1 MQRDAGYYECQAH
14 NKHAVDV
21 KVTLLLPRRTIDKIR
36 IRLIIC
42 VNFFRRRGEDSL
54 SIIIYL
60 HSLYSV
66 EGVLQRL
73 KRAQVDNR
81 LHTIKVGNFRQK
93 MLGILY
99 RGTKLEANARNSVP
113 NHSAEETTTRNSV
126 PKHVSAENML
136 SILSAGA
143 VFFCKTNFFHAI
155 YILPFRASE

>member
-1 MQRDAGYYECQAH
+1 LRVESKVEIDPAMQRDAGYYECQAH

-21 KVTLLLPRRTIDKIR
+21 KVTLPWRTIDKIR
-36 IRLIIC
+36 IRMIIC
-42 VNFFRRRGEDSL
+42 GKSFGRRGGGSL
-54 SIIIYL
+54 SLVYL
-60 HSLYSV
+60 PRLYSV

-81 LHTIKVGNFRQK
+81 LHTTRVGNFRQK

-126 PKHVSAENML
+126 PKHVSDEDML
-136 SILSAGA
+136 SILSARA
-143 VFFCKTNFFHAI
+143 VF
-155 YILPFRASE
+155 L